1 MKFEKGKSGNPSTQ
15 FSSEY
20 QPENRGRKPGTS
32 LSTYLREFG
41 EAEQIEYTIK
51 VYENGKERVLE
62 GELSSPKENLYAAL
76 AAILWRK
83 ALTGDLAAIR
93 EITDRTEGKAVSRT
107 EISGK
112 DGDNLY
118 PESNVVICIPD
129 NGRD

>member
-1 MKFEKGKSGNPSTQ
+1 MKFEKGKSGNPATQ
-15 FSSEY
+15 FSTEY
-20 QPENRGRKPGTS
+20 QPTNRGRKPGTS
-32 LSTYLREFG
+32 LSTYLKEFG
-41 EAEQIEYTIK
+41 EAEHIEYTIK
-51 VYENGKERVLE
+51 VHENGKERVLE
-62 GELSSPKENLYAAL
+62 GELSSPKENLYTAL

-112 DGDNLY
+112 DGDSLETNTIIY
-118 PESNVVICIPD
+118 IPD